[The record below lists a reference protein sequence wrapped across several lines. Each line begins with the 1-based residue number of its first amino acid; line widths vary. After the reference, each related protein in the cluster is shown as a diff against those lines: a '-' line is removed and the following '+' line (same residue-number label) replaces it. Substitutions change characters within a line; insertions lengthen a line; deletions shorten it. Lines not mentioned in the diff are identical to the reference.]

1 MRHRKKSERLSR
13 PRAQKKAL
21 VKSLIR
27 ALVINERIITTTS
40 RAKYIRGQ
48 IDKLITWAK
57 KGTLSSKRLVYRLL
71 EDHALVKR
79 LFNDIGP
86 RFKGI
91 NGGYTRILRMGNRKG
106 DGASL
111 SLIELT
117 KIVKKEKVNKKK
129 ISGGKPKDTESAE
142 TPKEEKHERIPPKKV
157 EKPKKGFVSGVRKI
171 FKKERDAL

>member
-13 PRAQKKAL
+13 PQAQKKAL

-40 RAKYIRGQ
+40 RAKYLRGQ

-71 EDHALVKR
+71 EDHVLVKR
-79 LFNDIGP
+79 LFDDIGP
-86 RFKGI
+86 LFKGI
-91 NGGYTRILRMGNRKG
+91 NGGYTRTLRVSNRKG

-129 ISGGKPKDTESAE
+129 ISGGKLKDTESVE
-142 TPKEEKHERIPPKKV
+142 IPTEEKQEKIPPKKV

>member
-1 MRHRKKSERLSR
+1 M
-13 PRAQKKAL
+13 
-21 VKSLIR
+21 
-27 ALVINERIITTTS
+27 
-40 RAKYIRGQ
+40 
-48 IDKLITWAK
+48 
-57 KGTLSSKRLVYRLL
+57 